1 MSEHLGML
9 FILAGVVA
17 TIVGALLMLLEG
29 LSKTRESV
37 RTGAVLFIGPIPVV
51 FGSDVKVAKLAL
63 LIGLVMVALI
73 MLMLI
78 AYRLVP

>member
-9 FILAGVVA
+9 LILAGMVA

-29 LSKTRESV
+29 LSKTRGSV
-37 RTGAVLFIGPIPVV
+37 RTGAVLFIGPVPVV

-73 MLMLI
+73 MLMLVT
-78 AYRLVP
+78 YKLVP